1 MIDEKKNTHKMTL
14 FNHDMVI
21 KWILED
27 NRIKITDINILY
39 NGNNNLIN
47 FLSGKVFKL
56 IVDDIQ
62 KHGVKI

>member
-1 MIDEKKNTHKMTL
+1 MTL